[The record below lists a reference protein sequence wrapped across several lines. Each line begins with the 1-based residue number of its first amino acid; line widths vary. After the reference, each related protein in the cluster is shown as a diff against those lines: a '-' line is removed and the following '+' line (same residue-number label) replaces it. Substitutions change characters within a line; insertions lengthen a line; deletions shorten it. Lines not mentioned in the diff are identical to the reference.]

1 MSSESKNLV
10 EVSSMLRDNYKFRI
24 IDSLVGTTTHYPR
37 RTTETIWRKA
47 LPVVSSTGGERRCL
61 RLPMECSV
69 AMEATQRKLRL
80 GVSVLVWVLA
90 RWTSTFFT
98 GRRVAGNPQKM
109 NTGQASSSSSSSTKY
124 NPIHICRK
132 SKRQSQCVIIL

>member
-24 IDSLVGTTTHYPR
+24 IDSLVRTTHYPR
-37 RTTETIWRKA
+37 QTTETIWGKA
-47 LPVVSSTGGERRCL
+47 LPVVSSTGGERWCL

-98 GRRVAGNPQKM
+98 GRRVAGNPQKP
-109 NTGQASSSSSSSTKY
+109 NNRTG
-124 NPIHICRK
+124 
-132 SKRQSQCVIIL
+132 IIIIIINQIQPHPYMQEK